1 MTAIESY
8 ELVPAL
14 TDEVMDLM
22 ENEKMID
29 QGLASFCEVGWA
41 LERIRDGKKYRAAG
55 HKTFTVY
62 VVTRWGFSPDFAR
75 KLVAAAAIARNL
87 NSVKSDTTVSLSP
100 NTEGQV
106 RPLAGLDPV
115 DQQAAW
121 AEAVDAAEGQQPT
134 AAQVAKAAEKRRPD
148 KPKHPAV
155 FSDKILATIAE
166 HVGPAEIVLDPFAG
180 TGRIHELA
188 SDTTRTIGV
197 EIEPD
202 WPGAHP
208 DNIQGNALD
217 LLAIVEPESVDAIA
231 TSPTYGNRMADSHNA
246 KDDSVRLTYTHT
258 IGHDLDPDN
267 SGAMQWGDT
276 YRSFHEAAWH
286 QSVAVLKPG
295 GTFTLNIK
303 NHIRGGEIQR
313 VAEWHINT
321 LMRSQGLE
329 MVVLDVIPTKGVDAG
344 ANSDKRTGFELVITF
359 RKPVTQ

>member
-1 MTAIESY
+1 MTDIESY
-8 ELVPAL
+8 ESVPAL
-14 TDEVMDLM
+14 TDELLDLM
-22 ENEKMID
+22 EHEKVID
-29 QGLASFCEVGWA
+29 QGLASFIDVGRA
-41 LERIRDGKKYRAAG
+41 LVAIKADKKYRATG
-55 HKTFTVY
+55 YTTFDAYCVG
-62 VVTRWGFSPDFAR
+62 RWNFTPRYGQRLMASAEI
-75 KLVAAAAIARNL
+75 AAKMRPIGRIF
-87 NSVKSDTTVSLSP
+87 P
-100 NTEGQV
+100 NTESQV
-106 RPLAGLDPV
+106 RSLAGLDPA

-134 AAQVAKAAEKRRPD
+134 AGEVAKAADKRRPD

-313 VAEWHINT
+313 VAEWHINI

-329 MVVLDVIPTKGVDAG
+329 MVALDVIPTKGVDAG

>member
-1 MTAIESY
+1 MTNIESY
-8 ELVPAL
+8 ESVPAL
-14 TDEVMDLM
+14 TDELLDLM
-22 ENEKMID
+22 EHEKVID
-29 QGLASFCEVGWA
+29 QGLASFIDVGCA
-41 LERIRDGKKYRAAG
+41 LIAIKADRKYIHAGYSTFEDYCRDRWQISRPQAYRLVSAASVAEG
-55 HKTFTVY
+55 LM
-62 VVTRWGFSPDFAR
+62 SPIGDIG
-75 KLVAAAAIARNL
+75 LEPT
-87 NSVKSDTTVSLSP
+87 SES
-100 NTEGQV
+100 QV
-106 RPLAGLDPV
+106 RPLAALKSV
-115 DQQAAW
+115 DDQREAW
-121 AEAVDAAEGQQPT
+121 AEAVDAADGGQPT
-134 AAQVAKAAEKRRPD
+134 AAEVKQAVAKRLPT
-148 KPKHPAV
+148 KPVHPAK

-217 LLAIVEPESVDAIA
+217 LLAIVGAESVDAIA

-267 SGAMQWGDT
+267 SGAMQWGDK
-276 YRSFHEAAWH
+276 YRSFHEAAWQ

-303 NHIRGGEIQR
+303 NHIRNGEIQR
-313 VAEWHINT
+313 VAEWHINA
-321 LMRSQGLE
+321 LMRRHHLE
-329 MVVLDVIPTKGVDAG
+329 MVALDVLTTKGVDAG
-344 ANSDKRTGFELVITF
+344 ANADRRTGFELVVTF